1 MSTSVDTTIISSLPT
16 DWLPMV
22 FIGLMGLSFLVYA
35 ILDGYDLGVGV
46 LLPLDT
52 LGQNNQQHR
61 DKMIYSIGPF
71 WDANE
76 TWLVLAVGLM
86 LIAFPKAHSI
96 VLQALYLPTAL
107 MLAGLILR
115 GVSFDFRTKA
125 PSKDKKKW
133 DFAFKAGSLLATLC
147 QGYMLG
153 RYVTAFD
160 TSIASTLFSV
170 LSAICVTAGYC
181 YVGAAWLVMKT
192 EGDLQKR
199 AAQWGKIANRFMA
212 IGIIAVCIAN
222 LLIDPVIANKWIG
235 FPQIF
240 ILIPLIMLFGFI
252 FVTTDIYLRKVPF
265 EDDLGCWYPFISAII
280 IFTVCFCGLAYS
292 FYPYIVPNQL
302 TIFDAASSR
311 ESLLVIFWGAVIV
324 LPMIIGYTIF
334 AYKVFWG
341 KTSQLN
347 Y

>member
-1 MSTSVDTTIISSLPT
+1 MNTSI
-16 DWLPMV
+16 DWLPAV

-46 LLPLDT
+46 LLPKDS
-52 LGQNNQQHR
+52 QQHR

-125 PSKDKKKW
+125 PSKDKQKW
-133 DFAFKAGSLLATLC
+133 DLTFKLGSLLATLC

-160 TSIASTLFSV
+160 TSLASYMFSM
-170 LSAICVTAGYC
+170 LSAVCVTAGYC
-181 YVGAAWLVMKT
+181 FVGAAWLVMKT
-192 EGDLQKR
+192 EGSLQKR
-199 AAQWGKIANRFMA
+199 SAQWALWSNRLMVL
-212 IGIIAVCIAN
+212 GILAVCIAN
-222 LLIDPVIANKWIG
+222 LSIDPIIAEKWLG
-235 FPQIF
+235 FPQVF
-240 ILIPLIMLFGFI
+240 VLAPLILLFVFI
-252 FVTTDIYLRKVPF
+252 FSTVEFYLKKVPL
-265 EDDLGCWYPFISAII
+265 EDDLGCWYPFASAII
-280 IFTVCFCGLAYS
+280 VFTVCFGGLAYS
-292 FYPYIVPNQL
+292 FSL
-302 TIFDAASSR
+302 T
-311 ESLLVIFWGAVIV
+311 LCL
-324 LPMIIGYTIF
+324 T
-334 AYKVFWG
+334 
-341 KTSQLN
+341 N
-347 Y
+347 